1 MAAFK
6 GFSTQLVNFF
16 KDLSDNNTKQWF
28 EANRERYEDHVLQPA
43 REFVA
48 AMGEKLEKIAPDVKA
63 VPKINQSLFKIHR
76 DIRFSKDKRPYK
88 THLGIWFWEGRRK
101 RMECSGFYFHVEE
114 DRLLLAAGV
123 HCFTPEM
130 LVLYRNAVIDKSH
143 SGQLEK
149 AVKNV
154 SGKGYS
160 IGGKHYKRFPRG
172 FDPTHRNAEFLL
184 HNGLYAMLEEKIPE
198 LFFSAAIVDHGFSQF
213 KNMLP
218 LHRWLTQ
225 AMATGHR
232 T

>member
-1 MAAFK
+1 MTAFE
-6 GFSTQLVNFF
+6 GFSIQLVNFLR
-16 KDLSDNNTKQWF
+16 DLSDHNSKQWF
-28 EANRERYEDHVLQPA
+28 EANRDRYDDHVLQPA
-43 REFVA
+43 KEFVVVI
-48 AMGEKLEKIAPDVKA
+48 GEKLKKIAPAVNA

-130 LVLYRNAVIDKSH
+130 LTLYRDAVIDKSL
-143 SGQLEK
+143 SGQLEE
-149 AVKNV
+149 AVKYV

-172 FDPTHRNAEFLL
+172 FDSTHKNAEFLL
-184 HNGLYAMLEEKIPE
+184 HNGLYAMQEEKIPE
-198 LFFSAAIVDHGFSQF
+198 QFFSDAVVDRSLSQF

-225 AMATGHR
+225 AMTN
-232 T
+232 